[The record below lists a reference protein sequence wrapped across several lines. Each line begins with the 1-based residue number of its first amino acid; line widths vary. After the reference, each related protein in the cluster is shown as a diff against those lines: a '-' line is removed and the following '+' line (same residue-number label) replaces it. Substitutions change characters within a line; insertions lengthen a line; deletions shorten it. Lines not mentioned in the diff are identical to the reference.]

1 MTVSRRDIRPH
12 TGASIVLV
20 DDEENMCRALGKY
33 LSTENYRVSA
43 FSDPAEAI
51 AAIRANPPDVVITD
65 MKMPALTGMDVLAAA
80 RAADEATSVILM
92 TGYGTIEGAIEAMKL
107 GAFDYVTKPVNM
119 GGLLETIGK
128 ACEHKRLR
136 EENTAL
142 GETLARTG
150 AGEFV
155 GDSPGV
161 REMLATVAKVAP
173 TDAPV
178 LIRGESGTGKELIAN
193 AVHAGSPRRRKRFV
207 AINCASIPETLIESE
222 LFGYE
227 KGAFTGADRTK
238 LGLIELAHEGT
249 LFLDE
254 IGELPLGLQSKLL
267 RALQEREIQRV
278 GAVRTIPVDFRL
290 VAATNRDLMQAIARR
305 EFRED
310 LYYRIGVITVELP
323 PLREHPED
331 VPLLVEHFLARARR
345 AMNRPG
351 LAITPGALAALGGYH
366 YPGNVRELQNV
377 VERMIVLC
385 DNDRIELTDVP
396 ADIRGAQ
403 DHPAAPA
410 PAGDADTVDYREAK
424 DRFEREY
431 LLGVI
436 AAAKGNISEA
446 ARMSGISRRHFYEKL
461 EKLGIRTDR

>member
-1 MTVSRRDIRPH
+1 
-12 TGASIVLV
+12 
-20 DDEENMCRALGKY
+20 
-33 LSTENYRVSA
+33 
-43 FSDPAEAI
+43 
-51 AAIRANPPDVVITD
+51 
-65 MKMPALTGMDVLAAA
+65 
-80 RAADEATSVILM
+80 
-92 TGYGTIEGAIEAMKL
+92 MKL

-119 GGLLETIGK
+119 AGLLETIGK

-193 AVHAGSPRRRKRFV
+193 AVHASSPRRRGRFV

-254 IGELPLGLQSKLL
+254 IGELPPPLQSKLL

-290 VAATNRDLMQAIARR
+290 VAATNRDLIQAIARR

-351 LAITPGALAALGGYH
+351 LAITPDALAALAAYH

-385 DNDRIELTDVP
+385 EDNLIGLADVP
-396 ADIRGAQ
+396 ADIRGAH
-403 DHPAAPA
+403 DRPPAGAAPAAP
-410 PAGDADTVDYREAK
+410 PDADTVDYREAK

-446 ARMSGISRRHFYEKL
+446 ARLSGISRRHFYEKL